1 MKKSKRPIL
10 LNLESLE
17 NRVVPSQGQGFLE
30 PHQVMGVDSAITAE
44 LETPKGDNGNH
55 ASQES
60 DIGKI
65 KMSTDDITSATFD
78 NADHL
83 GRSDAENHSDS
94 NPDNSNSNHADKS
107 KISADDM
114 TSATLENVDHH
125 GPSDE
130 ANPSDSNHT
139 DNANSNHADRTE
151 KNSDNDSSISS
162 TLSDTPT
169 REVESSASH
178 LADSVKSE
186 VAKSD
191 HDSEKSKSEN
201 NSSSDIGS
209 VSSSNSSGN
218 SQGNLD
224 SGKGSKSEDTSS
236 KNGTGS
242 KSDSSNSSSSSSSSS
257 SSLTDDDS
265 TSVVSTTSQGLGNA
279 TGSSPTKVVH
289 GKSQSDH
296 KDSTGDS
303 NSTDTT
309 VVAGNQQSASEG
321 IADPMI
327 SSSLRQGSAF
337 AESNSG
343 KSAAE
348 SSNPA
353 VLGAQ
358 LGIDVNTASIA
369 STAAVLSAN
378 EALVHVP
385 AVVDAAIPIAIPV
398 LQSLAPSLG
407 LGELAAM
414 DTLAPVAGDLI
425 VGFLPVEQMNLASA
439 MQGVL
444 SEIDALGEQV
454 IGAAA
459 GKWLYPFVFTALAAT
474 TVFQLATR
482 RRRQVQRQSVWAS
495 ESGIWSG
502 SYFGRP

>member
-1 MKKSKRPIL
+1 MKKSKRPIV
-10 LNLESLE
+10 LNLENLE
-17 NRVVPSQGQGFLE
+17 TRVVPSHPQGMLE
-30 PHQVMGVDSAITAE
+30 PHQVMGADSAITAE

-55 ASQES
+55 TGEQSDNGNHSSQES
-60 DIGKI
+60 DSGKI
-65 KMSTDDITSATFD
+65 KMSVVDMTSAALD

-83 GRSDAENHSDS
+83 GRSDAESHSDS
-94 NPDNSNSNHADKS
+94 NQADKAIKES
-107 KISADDM
+107 DKDSSTTSPSADTP
-114 TSATLENVDHH
+114 TSVVESSESHLTDSLK
-125 GPSDE
+125 SDE
-130 ANPSDSNHT
+130 AS
-139 DNANSNHADRTE
+139 
-151 KNSDNDSSISS
+151 KSSQG
-162 TLSDTPT
+162 
-169 REVESSASH
+169 
-178 LADSVKSE
+178 
-186 VAKSD
+186 
-191 HDSEKSKSEN
+191 SEKSKPSEN
-201 NSSSDIGS
+201 DPSSDIGS
-209 VSSSNSSGN
+209 VSSGNSSGN
-218 SQGNLD
+218 SQGNLN
-224 SGKGSKSEDTSS
+224 SSKGSKSEDTSP
-236 KNGTGS
+236 KNGTSS

-257 SSLTDDDS
+257 SSLTDNDS
-265 TSVVSTTSQGLGNA
+265 TSVVTSTSQGLGNA

-296 KDSTGDS
+296 KDTTGDS
-303 NSTDTT
+303 NSTEAT

-327 SSSLRQGSAF
+327 SSSIRQASAF

-348 SSNPA
+348 SSNPAA

-385 AVVDAAIPIAIPV
+385 AVIDAAIPLAIPV
-398 LQSLAPSLG
+398 LQSFAPSLG

-444 SEIDALGEQV
+444 SEIETLGEQMV
-454 IGAAA
+454 GSAA

>member
-1 MKKSKRPIL
+1 MKKSKRPIV
-10 LNLESLE
+10 LNLENLE
-17 NRVVPSQGQGFLE
+17 TRVVPSQAQGLLE
-30 PHQVMGVDSAITAE
+30 PHHVLGVDSAITAE

-55 ASQES
+55 TSQES

-65 KMSTDDITSATFD
+65 KMSTEDITSASFD

-209 VSSSNSSGN
+209 VSSGNSSGN
-218 SQGNLD
+218 SQSNLD

-242 KSDSSNSSSSSSSSS
+242 KSNSSNSSSSSSSSS
-257 SSLTDDDS
+257 SSLTDNDS
-265 TSVVSTTSQGLGNA
+265 TSVVSTTSQGLGSA

-327 SSSLRQGSAF
+327 SSSLRQASF
-337 AESNSG
+337 AESNLG

-348 SSNPA
+348 SSNTG

-358 LGIDVNTASIA
+358 LGIDANTASIA

-385 AVVDAAIPIAIPV
+385 AVVDAAIPLAIPV
-398 LQSLAPSLG
+398 LQSFAPSLG

-444 SEIDALGEQV
+444 SEIETLGEQMV
-454 IGAAA
+454 GSAA

-482 RRRQVQRQSVWAS
+482 RRRRVQRQSVWAS

>member
-1 MKKSKRPIL
+1 MKKSKRPIV
-10 LNLESLE
+10 LNLENLE
-17 NRVVPSQGQGFLE
+17 TRVVPSHPQGMLE
-30 PHQVMGVDSAITAE
+30 PNHVMGADSAITAE
-44 LETPKGDNGNH
+44 LEAPKGDNGNPT
-55 ASQES
+55 SQES

-65 KMSTDDITSATFD
+65 KLSTDEITSAALD
-78 NADHL
+78 NADHH
-83 GRSDAENHSDS
+83 GQSNAENHSDTVS
-94 NPDNSNSNHADKS
+94 PSDTENHSDTETHSVAENQSDSSHTDNSNSNRADK
-107 KISADDM
+107 
-114 TSATLENVDHH
+114 
-125 GPSDE
+125 
-130 ANPSDSNHT
+130 
-139 DNANSNHADRTE
+139 TE
-151 KNSDNDSSISS
+151 RNSDNSSSADSIS
-162 TLSDTPT
+162 SDTPT
-169 REVESSASH
+169 SVVESSESH
-178 LADSVKSE
+178 LTDSL
-186 VAKSD
+186 KSD
-191 HDSEKSKSEN
+191 EASKSSQGSEKSKPSEN
-201 NSSSDIGS
+201 DSSSDIVS
-209 VSSSNSSGN
+209 VSSGNSSGN

-236 KNGTGS
+236 KNGTSS
-242 KSDSSNSSSSSSSSS
+242 KSDRSNSSSSSSSSS
-257 SSLTDDDS
+257 SSVTDNDS
-265 TSVVSTTSQGLGNA
+265 TSVVTSTSQGLGNA

-303 NSTDTT
+303 TSTDTT

-327 SSSLRQGSAF
+327 SSSIRQASAF
-337 AESNSG
+337 AESTLG

-348 SSNPA
+348 SSNTA

-385 AVVDAAIPIAIPV
+385 AMVDAAIPLAIPV
-398 LQSLAPSLG
+398 LQSFAPSLG

-444 SEIDALGEQV
+444 SEIETLGEQMV
-454 IGAAA
+454 GSAA

-482 RRRQVQRQSVWAS
+482 RRRQLQRQSVWAS